1 MIRRGDVYYADLSP
15 VVGSE
20 QGGVRPVVVVQ
31 NDKGNRYSKTIIVAP
46 ISKKMSK
53 PPIPTHVIFSDDS
66 LSYVSMILCE
76 QLRTIDKKR
85 LGQWICTLDEKTLE
99 KINRAIRVS
108 LVYEYM
114 RVPFWNLFFIIA
126 EEVMTMIGI
135 GKSDKKSIN
144 FHFLLVKN
152 EVSWYYIQAL
162 W

>member
-66 LSYVSMILCE
+66 LCYVSMILCE

-108 LVYEYM
+108 L
-114 RVPFWNLFFIIA
+114 
-126 EEVMTMIGI
+126 
-135 GKSDKKSIN
+135 SI
-144 FHFLLVKN
+144 
-152 EVSWYYIQAL
+152 
-162 W
+162 

>member
-1 MIRRGDVYYADLSP
+1 MIKRGDVYYADLSP

-20 QGGVRPVVVVQ
+20 QGGIRPVVVVQ

-85 LGQWICTLDEKTLE
+85 LGQWICTLDNKTLE

-108 LVYEYM
+108 L
-114 RVPFWNLFFIIA
+114 
-126 EEVMTMIGI
+126 
-135 GKSDKKSIN
+135 SI
-144 FHFLLVKN
+144 
-152 EVSWYYIQAL
+152 
-162 W
+162 

>member
-85 LGQWICTLDEKTLE
+85 VGQWICTLDETTLE

-108 LVYEYM
+108 L
-114 RVPFWNLFFIIA
+114 
-126 EEVMTMIGI
+126 
-135 GKSDKKSIN
+135 SI
-144 FHFLLVKN
+144 
-152 EVSWYYIQAL
+152 
-162 W
+162 

>member
-1 MIRRGDVYYADLSP
+1 MGI
-15 VVGSE
+15 
-20 QGGVRPVVVVQ
+20 VVQ

-108 LVYEYM
+108 L
-114 RVPFWNLFFIIA
+114 
-126 EEVMTMIGI
+126 
-135 GKSDKKSIN
+135 SI
-144 FHFLLVKN
+144 
-152 EVSWYYIQAL
+152 
-162 W
+162 

>member
-108 LVYEYM
+108 LS
-114 RVPFWNLFFIIA
+114 
-126 EEVMTMIGI
+126 IGI
-135 GKSDKKSIN
+135 HEG
-144 FHFLLVKN
+144 FLFGISFSLLLRK
-152 EVSWYYIQAL
+152 
-162 W
+162 

>member
-53 PPIPTHVIFSDDS
+53 PTIPTHVIFSDDS

-108 LVYEYM
+108 L
-114 RVPFWNLFFIIA
+114 
-126 EEVMTMIGI
+126 
-135 GKSDKKSIN
+135 SI
-144 FHFLLVKN
+144 
-152 EVSWYYIQAL
+152 
-162 W
+162 

>member
-1 MIRRGDVYYADLSP
+1 MIMRGDVYYADLSP

-108 LVYEYM
+108 L
-114 RVPFWNLFFIIA
+114 
-126 EEVMTMIGI
+126 
-135 GKSDKKSIN
+135 SI
-144 FHFLLVKN
+144 
-152 EVSWYYIQAL
+152 
-162 W
+162 

>member
-85 LGQWICTLDEKTLE
+85 LEQWICTLDEKTLE

-108 LVYEYM
+108 L
-114 RVPFWNLFFIIA
+114 
-126 EEVMTMIGI
+126 
-135 GKSDKKSIN
+135 SI
-144 FHFLLVKN
+144 
-152 EVSWYYIQAL
+152 
-162 W
+162 

>member
-31 NDKGNRYSKTIIVAP
+31 NDKGNRYSKTIIIAP

-53 PPIPTHVIFSDDS
+53 PPIPTHVVFSDAS

-85 LGQWICTLDEKTLE
+85 LGQWICTLDDKTIE
-99 KINRAIRVS
+99 KINHAIRVS
-108 LVYEYM
+108 L
-114 RVPFWNLFFIIA
+114 NI
-126 EEVMTMIGI
+126 
-135 GKSDKKSIN
+135 
-144 FHFLLVKN
+144 
-152 EVSWYYIQAL
+152 
-162 W
+162 

>member
-76 QLRTIDKKR
+76 QLRTIDMKR

-108 LVYEYM
+108 L
-114 RVPFWNLFFIIA
+114 
-126 EEVMTMIGI
+126 
-135 GKSDKKSIN
+135 SI
-144 FHFLLVKN
+144 
-152 EVSWYYIQAL
+152 
-162 W
+162 

>member
-20 QGGVRPVVVVQ
+20 QGGVRPVVDVQ

-108 LVYEYM
+108 L
-114 RVPFWNLFFIIA
+114 
-126 EEVMTMIGI
+126 
-135 GKSDKKSIN
+135 SI
-144 FHFLLVKN
+144 
-152 EVSWYYIQAL
+152 
-162 W
+162 